1 MSDNFKIFC
10 INDGKEY
17 EVRLG
22 MTLQELLAKT
32 GIKTVKDEKSG
43 IRSVPIVALV
53 DNKLKDI
60 MANIYRC
67 AKANAE
73 KYADPD
79 DLVAGANITAFVKV
93 ADIMLAHG
101 LV

>member
-1 MSDNFKIFC
+1 
-10 INDGKEY
+10 
-17 EVRLG
+17 
-22 MTLQELLAKT
+22 
-32 GIKTVKDEKSG
+32 
-43 IRSVPIVALV
+43 
-53 DNKLKDI
+53 
-60 MANIYRC
+60 MANIYYN

-93 ADIMLAHG
+93 ANVMLAHG